1 MKSRFL
7 ILLCVALPLVAA
19 AQSERVVNG
28 VVLDTGGTP
37 LAGAIVQGVGGSDTY
52 TVGKDGRFTINLSTY
67 IKMVKAECEGYFSES
82 LEIDGSY
89 LVFKLKVDKKYA
101 EAKAKAEEA
110 ARVAAEKEAEI
121 KRKAEE
127 EARIAA
133 EMRAKAEAEAK
144 AKAEEAARIAA
155 AKEAAIKA
163 KQEELARIE
172 AEKKAKEEEKARLD
186 AEKKA
191 KAEAKAKA
199 KAEEAARIAAEK
211 AAAQKAKAE
220 EAARIAAEKAAARM
234 EKEENKRAEEVT
246 SINREVTKHS
256 GSVVSKEKI
265 RLESDKSV
273 RGLVHSVEL
282 SYGYQL
288 GSGDVMFK
296 NLGYREYTSLNPVE
310 AVYMLGYR
318 FSNLIALNVGTGVS
332 YDLSGLNNYD
342 KISDRYAAPKYSSF
356 NIPVFANLKMW
367 FTRGKVQPVLS
378 LSAGVYAPSLV
389 LRAEAAVGMD
399 IKVGKKSGI
408 YVMAS
413 LKTTPYGNFEELESL
428 ADGDSMEFYYTKGF
442 VLTPGIKVGFEF

>member
-220 EAARIAAEKAAARM
+220 EAARIAAEKAAAQKAKEDEAARIAAEKAAARM

-288 GSGDVMFK
+288 GSGDVIFK

-342 KISDRYAAPKYSSF
+342 KISDRYAASKYSS
-356 NIPVFANLKMW
+356 
-367 FTRGKVQPVLS
+367 GGQ
-378 LSAGVYAPSLV
+378 
-389 LRAEAAVGMD
+389 
-399 IKVGKKSGI
+399 
-408 YVMAS
+408 
-413 LKTTPYGNFEELESL
+413 
-428 ADGDSMEFYYTKGF
+428 
-442 VLTPGIKVGFEF
+442 